1 MNEGIA
7 TSIFDLFEIGLGP
20 SSSHTIAPMK
30 AGHDFLKEAASLSA
44 EVKNR
49 AEDIEISLYGSLSA
63 TGKGHGTDRA
73 VLAGLMGKHP
83 HTCRSDFLDGLLADV
98 HTRHRIDLGGRK
110 VVLTGKSIV
119 WEATGHDFPFNNT
132 LIIRLRGQKDV
143 LFEKEYY
150 SVGGGFLQWKGWSPT
165 ARGLPVY
172 PYKTADELK
181 KIMDS
186 QNLPLHELVME
197 NETAITGMSRH
208 HIREKIVR
216 ILRTM
221 EAAVDGGIEQD
232 GILPGPLGLHR
243 KAPGLFRHAKYE
255 RKISDRF
262 LIYLSAYAFAAA
274 EENAAGHRVV
284 TAPTCGAAG
293 VMASLVYTM
302 KHHLRLPLDD
312 IVRGFLAASVV
323 GFLAKNN
330 ASVAGAEVGCQGEV
344 GVASSMGAAM
354 LAYARTSRFEIM
366 ENAAETALEHHLGMT
381 CDPVAGYVQIP
392 CIERN
397 AMGAIKA
404 YTAALI
410 ATAETAG
417 FHMVGLDKAIMAM
430 AETGRDMN
438 QKYRE
443 TSRGGL
449 ALLVRC

>member
-30 AGHDFLKEAASLSA
+30 AGHDFLQEMIALPA
-44 EVKNR
+44 EVKKK
-49 AEDIEISLYGSLSA
+49 AENVEITLYGSLSA

-73 VLAGLMGKHP
+73 VLAGLMGQHP
-83 HTCRSDFLDGLLADV
+83 HTCESDFLDGLFADGD
-98 HTRHRIDLGGRK
+98 TLYRIDMK
-110 VVLTGKSIV
+110 DHEVKLTGKNIV
-119 WEATGHDFPFNNT
+119 WDNGDHNYPFSNT
-132 LIIRLRGQKDV
+132 LIIRLMGQKKV

-150 SVGGGFLQWKGWSPT
+150 SVGGGFLQWKGWNPP
-165 ARGLPVY
+165 ARGVPVY
-172 PYKTADELK
+172 SYKTANELK
-181 KIMDS
+181 KILGAR
-186 QNLPLHELVME
+186 NLPLHELIME
-197 NETAITGMSRH
+197 NETAITGMNSH
-208 HIREKIVR
+208 HIRENIIR
-216 ILRTM
+216 IITVM
-221 EAAVDGGIEQD
+221 ESAVEEGIERE

-243 KAPGLFRHAKYE
+243 KASVLFNNAKNQP
-255 RKISDRF
+255 KIPDRF

-274 EENAAGHRVV
+274 EENAAGHQVV

-293 VMASLVYTM
+293 VMASIVYTM

-312 IVRGFLAASVV
+312 IVRSFLAATVV
-323 GFLAKNN
+323 GFLAKKN

-344 GVASSMGAAM
+344 GVASSMAAAM
-354 LAYARTSRFEIM
+354 LAYARTSRFDIM

-381 CDPVAGYVQIP
+381 CDPVGGYVQVP

-397 AMGAIKA
+397 AMGAVKA

-410 ATAETAG
+410 AGTEKTE
-417 FHMVGLDKAIMAM
+417 FHMIDLDKVIRAM

-438 QKYRE
+438 EKYRE

>member
-165 ARGLPVY
+165 ARGFLSY
-172 PYKTADELK
+172 CEFHDFRT
-181 KIMDS
+181 
-186 QNLPLHELVME
+186 
-197 NETAITGMSRH
+197 RH
-208 HIREKIVR
+208 
-216 ILRTM
+216 
-221 EAAVDGGIEQD
+221 
-232 GILPGPLGLHR
+232 
-243 KAPGLFRHAKYE
+243 
-255 RKISDRF
+255 
-262 LIYLSAYAFAAA
+262 
-274 EENAAGHRVV
+274 
-284 TAPTCGAAG
+284 
-293 VMASLVYTM
+293 
-302 KHHLRLPLDD
+302 
-312 IVRGFLAASVV
+312 
-323 GFLAKNN
+323 
-330 ASVAGAEVGCQGEV
+330 
-344 GVASSMGAAM
+344 
-354 LAYARTSRFEIM
+354 
-366 ENAAETALEHHLGMT
+366 
-381 CDPVAGYVQIP
+381 
-392 CIERN
+392 
-397 AMGAIKA
+397 
-404 YTAALI
+404 
-410 ATAETAG
+410 
-417 FHMVGLDKAIMAM
+417 
-430 AETGRDMN
+430 
-438 QKYRE
+438 
-443 TSRGGL
+443 
-449 ALLVRC
+449 